1 VEGLLYCA
9 SHDPSVQARRA
20 ALQLLQHVVL
30 PSSSPTASALMRC
43 LAEKVSDKDSGVA
56 TAALQLFVQLQPQ
69 VLCRCLTAAQW
80 CSAVQAGLQLV
91 AGTGLEGPDG
101 QSSSKGSQRPK
112 KPQQVENA
120 GLRDAFVQ
128 LLQTVLLASSAPQQQ
143 QQQGRVQWLGAQSAR
158 IVGVEGC
165 KHILL
170 LLMCEPLLQDE
181 WQALH
186 DRVAAG
192 VQ

>member
-1 VEGLLYCA
+1 
-9 SHDPSVQARRA
+9 
-20 ALQLLQHVVL
+20 
-30 PSSSPTASALMRC
+30 MRC
-43 LAEKVSDKDSGVA
+43 LADKVSDKDSGVA

-91 AGTGLEGPDG
+91 SGTGLEGPDG
-101 QSSSKGSQRPK
+101 QSSKGSQRPK
-112 KPQQVENA
+112 KLQQAENA
-120 GLRDAFVQ
+120 GLRDGFVQ
-128 LLQTVLLASSAPQQQ
+128 LLQKVLLAPSAPQQQ
-143 QQQGRVQWLGAQSAR
+143 QQQQGGVQWLGAQSCR

-165 KHILL
+165 KQILL

-186 DRVAAG
+186 DIVAVG